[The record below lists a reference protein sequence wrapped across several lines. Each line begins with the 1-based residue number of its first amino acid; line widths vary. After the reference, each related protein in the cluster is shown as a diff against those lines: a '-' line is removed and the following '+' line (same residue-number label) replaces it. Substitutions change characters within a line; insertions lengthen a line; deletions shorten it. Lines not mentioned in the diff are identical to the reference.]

1 MSRRSIFIFSPFNS
15 IHTIQP
21 TLPIYNKPHASF
33 RTQSSRNSAMNPPP
47 PGAPNQHFLLDLSDN
62 LPTHT
67 PALPPP
73 SSTYRSPK
81 HPLISNKLTREPL
94 NTLPLFPPSPLPLRC
109 NPFLLSKKSYLRS
122 TYTTLCS
129 QNRPTYLKLCIVHLN
144 LFRTKGSCT

>member
-1 MSRRSIFIFSPFNS
+1 MNNLNDSCKQPLYIRNLKRKTPMSKIQLSCQSRIVCLDVPYSSLLHSIPS
-15 IHTIQP
+15 IPVSYTYTQNRP
-21 TLPIYNKPHASF
+21 T
-33 RTQSSRNSAMNPPP
+33 
-47 PGAPNQHFLLDLSDN
+47 
-62 LPTHT
+62 
-67 PALPPP
+67 PPP

-81 HPLISNKLTREPL
+81 HPLISNKLPREPL

-144 LFRTKGSCT
+144 LIRLKGSYM